1 MSKKLFSDNS
11 YLFLLLLIVL
21 LGIAYVY
28 LNIGNNINNQSG
40 GGGTI
45 PQEYIPLT
53 YKFRYLAYIGMV
65 FAIMFAISMFQSVSR
80 VNNMTFSNYIKKG
93 LEEFTEIAIKKRD
106 TKPKLNPDDP
116 LLIPYN
122 DLIQSCSKSNQY
134 ATYAGAFCR
143 LVAPCTCCNETG
155 YYNENCPQ
163 GTKGSIK
170 PVKPK

>member
-1 MSKKLFSDNS
+1 MNTKLFSDNS

-28 LNIGNNINNQSG
+28 LNIGKNINGQSG
-40 GGGTI
+40 GGAI

-65 FAIMFAISMFQSVSR
+65 FAIVFAISMYLSVSR
-80 VNNMTFSNYIKKG
+80 INNMTFSNYIKKG
-93 LEEFTEIAIKKRD
+93 LEEFNEITIKKRD
-106 TKPKLNPDDP
+106 TRPPIHPDDP
-116 LLIPYN
+116 SLTAYR

-143 LVAPCTCCNETG
+143 LVAPCTCCNEQG
-155 YYNENCPQ
+155 YYNENCPK
-163 GTKGSIK
+163 GTIGANLNNRKN
-170 PVKPK
+170 